1 MSLKKQTARAFI
13 RPIATVRRAVTKE
26 FSANAHNGG
35 LRPARELPSVA
46 ELLRVADSWESSPCC
61 GFLVAVVNKLPP
73 VATLLLNVKGKT
85 RGAPDGLEALP
96 G

>member
-13 RPIATVRRAVTKE
+13 RPIATVWRAVTKE
-26 FSANAHNGG
+26 FSSNAHNGG
-35 LRPARELPSVA
+35 LRPARELPSVT

-73 VATLLLNVKGKT
+73 VATLLLNVKSKT
-85 RGAPDGLEALP
+85 RGAPNGLKALP